1 MTLAKGGLVT
11 VDPSSWAVLRVLP
24 FQFNPETVT
33 RTLQPQMAGGEEGG
47 SRSEMPRVR
56 AVPQETFKFEAE
68 IDAADELDDKGEQAI
83 QLGIHARLA
92 ALEAL
97 VYPDSAHIQSVD
109 SLARSGTLEIVPPP
123 TPMVILVWSGERVL
137 PVRLTELS
145 ITEESFDRALN
156 PIRAKVQ
163 LGFRVLGAEDLGLST
178 KGGSLAHAH
187 HRRKEA
193 LAAMVAR
200 NLGAVGLSGG
210 DLG

>member
-47 SRSEMPRVR
+47 GRSELPRVR

-68 IDAADELDDKGEQAI
+68 IDAADELDEGGDQAI
-83 QLGIHARLA
+83 RLGIHARLA

-97 VYPDSAHIQSVD
+97 VYPDSAHLQSVD
-109 SLARSGTLEIVPPP
+109 ALARAGTLEVVPPP
-123 TPMVILVWSGERVL
+123 TPLVILVWGRERVL
-137 PVRLTELS
+137 PVRLTEMS
-145 ITEESFDRALN
+145 VTEESFDRALN
-156 PIRAKVQ
+156 PVRAKVQ
-163 LGFRVLGAEDLGLST
+163 LGFRALGAEDLGLAS
-178 KGGSLAHAH
+178 KGGALAHAH

-193 LAAMVAR
+193 LARMVAGDLR
-200 NLGAVGLSGG
+200 GVGLSGG
-210 DLG
+210 LG